1 MRCPAS
7 RGRRWC
13 YGLARRDSVA
23 NVRDRKSDGNFTR
36 LQEGGRVSP
45 AGETTEGSR
54 RADQS
59 GDEMSNSNN
68 AWHSWANGHLPPPQL
83 DQMQAITQQEL
94 QRLRELE
101 PLAREHRELRQSI
114 RDRSICGAETERGRY
129 SVSITEQTVR
139 RFSQERLERV
149 LGAAY
154 VSQLKNRIE
163 PTTQR
168 ILRVID
174 QHAEAGGIPM

>member
-1 MRCPAS
+1 MP
-7 RGRRWC
+7 
-13 YGLARRDSVA
+13 
-23 NVRDRKSDGNFTR
+23 
-36 LQEGGRVSP
+36 
-45 AGETTEGSR
+45 
-54 RADQS
+54 
-59 GDEMSNSNN
+59 
-68 AWHSWANGHLPPPQL
+68 
-83 DQMQAITQQEL
+83 AITQQEL
-94 QRLRELE
+94 LRLRELE
-101 PLAREHRELRQSI
+101 PLVQEHRLLRESI
-114 RDRSICGAETERGRY
+114 RDRAICGAETERGRY
-129 SVSITEQTVR
+129 SVSIDEQTVR